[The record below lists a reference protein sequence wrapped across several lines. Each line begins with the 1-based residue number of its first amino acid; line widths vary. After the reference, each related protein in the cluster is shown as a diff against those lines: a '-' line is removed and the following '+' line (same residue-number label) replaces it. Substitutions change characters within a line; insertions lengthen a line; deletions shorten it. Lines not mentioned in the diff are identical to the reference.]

1 MPNYGAAQFSGNQ
14 YQESGPVSNCAD
26 AVSVPETTATRV
38 DDATDLILA
47 AVDLLLMLFQV
58 LGAGRRQGH
67 ADGLT
72 PGVDGRGGRSHRD
85 VARVRQLG
93 GRQPVRSA
101 AV

>member
-1 MPNYGAAQFSGNQ
+1 
-14 YQESGPVSNCAD
+14 
-26 AVSVPETTATRV
+26 
-38 DDATDLILA
+38 
-47 AVDLLLMLFQV
+47 MLFQV